1 MDRATVPVYHHHM
14 TPCELWDAQSPARRP
29 HRLVRRFRCVLGE
42 SVRRAL
48 ESARSSA
55 VTVTSSADA
64 VGSAVTVTSSAD
76 AVGSSTR
83 RLSHHRMMSG
93 NVCDGL
99 ELVRRRYNERLSW
112 ISRFPEL
119 LGGVPH
125 RCEFSCSQLRF
136 EGSERVVSSQIA
148 TSRPGVVVVVENRA
162 PKAFTEPL
170 YHSYTVFGGFGAVWV
185 ASCTH
190 TRQTTPPP
198 YRRPR
203 RLGEAHAP
211 GLHASLPPSC
221 GHAEHRC

>member
-1 MDRATVPVYHHHM
+1 MVGSWIGRLYHHHM

-64 VGSAVTVTSSAD
+64 VGS
-76 AVGSSTR
+76 STR

-93 NVCDGL
+93 NVCDGM

-162 PKAFTEPL
+162 PQPL
-170 YHSYTVFGGFGAVWV
+170 YHPYTVCGGVGLWRSVGRLM
-185 ASCTH
+185 H
-190 TRQTTPPP
+190 T
-198 YRRPR
+198 
-203 RLGEAHAP
+203 HAP
-211 GLHASLPPSC
+211 DNSATVSPPTQI
-221 GHAEHRC
+221 G

>member
-1 MDRATVPVYHHHM
+1 MRPRRERS
-14 TPCELWDAQSPARRP
+14 PCAREP
-29 HRLVRRFRCVLGE
+29 
-42 SVRRAL
+42 
-48 ESARSSA
+48 ARSSA
-55 VTVTSSADA
+55 VTVSSSADA

-148 TSRPGVVVVVENRA
+148 TSRPGVVVVVKNRA

-170 YHSYTVFGGFGAVWV
+170 YHSYTPFSGGLAQCG
-185 ASCTH
+185 SPHMHTH
-190 TRQTTPPP
+190 TPDNSATVSPPTQI
-198 YRRPR
+198 
-203 RLGEAHAP
+203 G
-211 GLHASLPPSC
+211 
-221 GHAEHRC
+221 